1 MVAYNI
7 NDLQFILQQIKIA
20 EANATK
26 DNGST
31 GTPGTPLSQLVPH
44 ELLPWGLRTVSGIN
58 NNILPGRETFGSAD
72 QPFPRLTDPHVF
84 TGTPGSTIFD
94 SNGSLPGGTIV
105 SNTNYGAGQTVNAD
119 GTLSGPPANVVDIM
133 PRLISNLIV
142 DQTLNNPAAVMAALS
157 YAGYEGA
164 AAKACFEEIMA
175 ARLVLSNAGSGVAAA
190 LGALN
195 AAQAAYNA
203 ANHPA
208 AIAAANGA
216 VTTATTNL
224 ATANSNYSTAQN
236 ATAAAV
242 TAQTATAAT
251 LATEQGEL
259 NAANAAL
266 VAATQ
271 ALAALLNGAIDTP
284 EEQAIQTTFNNAAIA
299 LIAAQQAV
307 PPRVTANNNAI
318 AAETAAQNASNAAN
332 TAEATAIADL
342 GSANTAFSNAQI
354 DQSNAIATQTA
365 ANNQL
370 TSAQNLVGQL
380 QAAIAAGPAAIA
392 AAETTRDN
400 AQAAHDLG
408 VQGAVDTENEIAL
421 QTALTNASDIEAA
434 ALADFASAQT
444 ALATAGTDLAAAQAT
459 YDQAVFDFGVD
470 SAEALAALA
479 VLDAAVLTEAAA
491 QATFDATQ
499 TVYTDA
505 QTNTANAQSAFDNGV
520 VGAVDNIHEQALADA
535 LASAETTLANA
546 QTVYNSALAA
556 LPGALDAETAAQLAV
571 GDADAAVIAATAAV
585 AAAQTAVTDAQAAL
599 TTAEANADAAALSL
613 ASASAAQDITQAAL
627 DAANALVAT
636 RTQAFNDAFTD
647 LSQVLN
653 TEIDTPEEI
662 AADAAVDAAQAAYNA
677 ALAERDAADSANDAA
692 LAAIT
697 TAQTNEAA
705 ALAAVG
711 TATAALSAA
720 EGQVAAAVNAEN
732 ISQGAINSAQTALDI
747 AEGGN
752 DAAQLAFD
760 AVLAEYSITMHE
772 DGTVD
777 ILNQAPDEGISA
789 PFNSWMTLFGQFFDH
804 GLDLVEKGATTTVYI
819 PLLPDD
825 PLYNPNSNFN
835 FLTVTRTLEDAKNI
849 TSPFVDQNQTYS
861 SHPSKQV
868 FLREYEL
875 DANGDPQATGKLL
888 EGADGGLAN
897 WAEVKAHALA
907 MLGIQ
912 LVDAN
917 IGNVPLLATDDYG
930 RFLRGPNGFPL
941 VVKTDGT
948 LVEGDPANPVLIDAS
963 VVKTGHAF
971 LDDIAFPANPN
982 GRTGPLT
989 ADADST
995 AGSPASF
1002 LPPGVYDNE
1011 LLDAHYVTGDG
1022 RGNENIGLTAVHHV
1036 FHSEHNRLMEQTKD
1050 LLLSNANTPEGLALL
1065 NEWLDTPVTSV
1076 PADLST
1082 LDWNGERLFQT
1093 ARVGTEMQYQH
1104 MVFEEFARKVNPA
1117 VDLFVFN
1124 PTMDIDPAIFGEFA
1138 HVVYRFG
1145 HSMLNE
1151 NVDRLAADGQTTDNI
1166 GLIEAFLNPVAFEN
1180 GQSADIGA
1188 GEIIRGMTRQQGN
1201 EIDEFVTDALRNNLL
1216 GRPLDLAAINI
1227 ARGRDT
1233 EMATLNEA
1241 RADFH
1246 AMTGSEWLK
1255 PYTSWVDFAQNLKNP
1270 MSIVN
1275 FVAAYGTHDSITSAT
1290 TVEDKRDA
1298 AMALVL
1304 GGTGAP
1310 ADRLDF
1316 LTARGAYATDG
1327 LLGGLQNVDLW
1338 IGGLAESILP
1348 FGGMLGS
1355 TFTFVFEAQL
1365 ERLQNGDRFYYL
1377 SRMQGTHFLQEL
1389 ENNSF
1394 ASIVMKNTD
1403 LGELQDLGGGV
1414 MGRTHLPG
1422 ELFSTPQ
1429 LILESH
1435 LALQT
1440 DYNGAEV
1447 GKDPNH
1453 EDEILAAL
1461 EPKVSR
1467 NGDLVV
1473 DGNSYD
1479 NSLKFTG
1486 GEHVVLGGTEGN
1498 DVLIADLGDDTVWG
1512 DGGDDF
1518 IIGGHGINRLHG
1530 GEGDDII
1537 YGGGDAEFI
1546 HGEAGN
1552 DVIAAGNGVGDL
1564 IFAGSGND
1572 FVLMGEDAK
1581 ETFGGEGN
1589 DFILGTRDTD
1599 VLLGGEGD
1607 DWLEGGEGFDGI
1619 SGDNSEL
1626 FFNSAIIGHDVMFA
1640 GTNESDFDAESGD
1653 DIMIQGE
1660 SVIRSEG
1667 MIGFDWVSYEEHTL
1681 RGADMDMNQV
1691 FAPTAGST
1699 QLDILRNR
1707 FDRVEAASGSSLN
1720 DLMVGDSRIADVG
1733 GIPDPNVLPNEATLL
1748 NDELNASGALRITG
1762 LSELLGLDPDDVA
1775 NMDPNEVVFAAG
1787 NILIGGG
1794 GSDIIEGR
1802 GGDDRI
1808 DGDVSLN
1815 VRIGIKHPVT
1825 GEIIGSAEKM
1835 QGIVTSTDPALN
1847 GQPLDRL
1854 MFDRSVNGGNLV
1866 IIREIIDSNNAAD
1879 IDIARFRGNRSE
1891 YEIVT
1896 NGDGTLTVSHLTP
1909 ATAALDDGTDTLSN
1923 IERLQFADVTIDA
1936 TTINNAPTLG
1946 SLALSI
1952 ANGPNVLFNLT
1963 TRLETGD
1970 VLTATQGTVTDADT
1984 LPAFD
1989 GAAVTWQEGILDVD
2003 GVTIIGWQT
2012 IIDPATTLPVSGA
2025 SFTVTDAQAGVPL
2038 RAVWNVL
2045 DGAGNLVNATSA
2057 ATANVLGPDGLL
2069 PIVQDPVATLAGV
2082 EDTVITIGRADLL
2095 PGVDPN
2101 PITEAVDFINF
2112 IVRTRAGDP
2121 VQGTLG
2127 NLVTDANGFV
2137 SIEFTPT
2144 QDFNGGLTINFE
2156 TVDAGGN
2163 SFPSELVI
2171 NVAPVNDA
2179 PVNPAAQ
2186 VGTTPAGTGVGP
2198 VTFTLAQL
2206 FGATPTDAN
2215 GRPLDVDGDRL
2226 TIVGL
2231 GVDPNAVTASIGTV
2245 TFDDVTEIFTWTPP
2259 ANTVFPEANNVSF
2272 AFEIDDGSGELNG
2285 VVPASATI
2293 DAINLAPT
2301 GAPTISD
2308 TTPTAGQTLTAS
2320 SLGLNDVNGIGPI
2333 TFTWQAFDGTDWN
2346 DVGTGA
2352 TFLASATFAGQQLR
2366 VVGTYT
2372 DQGGTAETVTSA
2384 PTAPVFINTL
2394 PVGLPTMSDAGPTQ
2408 GVSLSANAAGITDAN
2423 GLGAFTYQWQQS
2435 VDGLTWNNVG
2445 GGAGA
2450 FAAGN
2455 VNFTPGAA
2463 QAGQF
2468 IRVNARFTDAAGTTE
2483 TVSSLASERVV
2494 GSNVGAITGLGG
2506 ASTINGNA
2514 GDDLLAGGG
2523 GNDTVNGNA
2532 GSDTITWGVTNP
2544 IAFIA
2549 PNGLSDGRDLVNGG
2563 TEPVTGIGDTFVI
2576 NGNSQ
2581 AEIYR
2586 IYSNMDDL
2594 NPLLAGLQTS
2604 AAAAGLTGLNTAT
2617 EIVITRNTN
2626 GVGGAVTNAN
2636 IIAELAD
2643 IEEII
2648 INTGAGADTVLPVGN
2663 FTPTNLAFNTIT
2675 INAGSGDDTVDVSGL
2690 GSEHHVVLNTGGGAD
2705 TLLGERAQ
2713 DELNVQTVAPDAV
2726 INLTE
2731 TYRNVMQI
2739 RESSLHNLDYGRS
2752 SHLLDGNDATFIH
2765 TSNGANEWIELD
2777 LGGSFDVTTVSI
2789 TNRDAVGYRLDGAI
2803 VTLLDGTGA
2812 VVHTYGPISNPA
2824 NGEVIEI
2831 NLPTSVNAHTVHI
2844 QGAPGEYLHV
2854 AELKVFG
2861 SGTPDPVGANLT
2873 DTYHAYMQIEESSL
2887 YHSAYDGAN
2896 AVDDNATT
2904 FAHTSN
2910 GANEWIEMDL
2920 GGSFDISCLV
2930 LKNRDVV
2937 GYRLNGAV
2945 VTLHDAQDNE
2955 VYAFDPISS
2964 AEDGESFR
2972 FMLPSGVNAHS
2983 VRISG
2988 VPNEYLQ
2995 IAELD
3000 VFGAGSPDQAPLFT
3014 LGGDHGFALTASD
3027 IAGLHN
3033 LISGQPDAE
3042 GESEVPLGVRD
3053 LSGFDSGVPDTNF
3066 IRLTDAHYGP
3076 NGAINPLFA
3085 DLDARAIS
3093 NILGAQE
3100 LDLGKNAA
3108 GSNIFFMAFG
3118 QYFDHGLDFL
3128 AKGGSGK
3135 IIIDG
3140 ADAYGPMGQPANFAD
3155 ITRGTQ
3161 TGVDENGDP
3170 LHTNKTSVFVDQNQ
3184 AYGSHKLVGEFL
3196 RESDGNGGFGSHL
3209 LTGAADPMAPGF
3221 HLLPTLRELI
3231 LHHIDEG
3238 TEFSNGQTLL
3248 EAYPTLLNG
3257 DGTVNATAAAALASN
3272 FMGSGQNL
3280 LIDANRGVSVLDHFI
3295 AGDGRLNENISLTA
3309 MHTVWARNH
3318 NFHVENLE
3326 AAGFTGTPTEI
3337 YEAAK
3342 MLNEAEYQ
3350 RVVFTEFADHLIGG
3364 IQGVGDHGF
3373 KEHNPDADPR
3383 ISHEFAAAV
3392 YRVGHS
3398 LVADTLTVLDADG
3411 QPIEV
3416 RLVDAFLNPA
3426 SYASHG
3432 VGNILGGIAGQ
3443 QAEEVDFNI
3452 VDAVRNDLVGT
3463 RADLFAFNVARGWD
3477 VGLGTLNQVR
3487 AGLAASTDGYVQ
3499 EAVGYAGNLSPYT
3512 SWEDFQA
3519 RNGLSDLVIGQ
3530 FKAAYPDLV
3539 LEDQAAIDA
3548 FVAAN
3553 RDITLV
3559 NGNTVKG
3566 IDRVDLWVGGLAET
3580 HINGGQVGQTFWVV
3594 LHEQFDRLQEADEF
3608 YYIDRFDNFDLYQ
3621 GEFEATSFAGIVARN
3636 TGLTNLPED
3645 IFSATPAE
3653 VEDTA
3658 NVVDAEV
3665 IGNTDETTGEAA
3677 GGGVDENTDGGN
3689 DSDGGEAN
3697 IADGNIAPPSSL
3709 IAVSLAGDAGDN
3721 MLVGAGSDDTLMGNG
3736 GDDAL
3741 IGGDGADILSGG
3753 AGDDLVR
3760 AGDGDDTIFGGADN
3774 DDIFADEGDDVIKDG
3789 SGADN
3794 VFGGDGDDT
3803 IIATLDNAVDNY
3815 NGGNIGSDTSANDT
3829 LDMSAITQA
3838 IEANMRVGYARTGST
3853 YDVMQGI
3860 ENIVTG
3866 SGDDV
3871 ITASASVNHMNGGAG
3886 DDTFVFN
3893 SAGDADFDVIDGF
3906 QAGDKIDLSNF
3917 MGNGGTVSLVNGTAA
3932 QGEVGFTFERVNGE
3946 EFTVLRGN
3954 LDSDVGEEFTI
3965 HIRGHHNLTGSNIV

>member
-20 EANATK
+20 EQNATK

-31 GTPGTPLSQLVPH
+31 GTPGTPITSLVPH

-58 NNILPGRETFGSAD
+58 NNILPGRETFGSSD
-72 QPFPRLTDPHVF
+72 QQFPRLTDPHLF
-84 TGTPGSTIFD
+84 TGTPGTGTFD
-94 SNGSLPGGTIV
+94 SNGALPGGTIV
-105 SNTNYGAGQTVNAD
+105 TNTSYANGQTVNSD
-119 GTLSGPPANVVDIM
+119 GTLTGPPANVVDIM

-142 DQTLNNPAAVMAALS
+142 DQTLNNPAALMAALS
-157 YAGYEGA
+157 YAGIEGA
-164 AAKACFEEIMA
+164 AAVV
-175 ARLVLSNAGSGVAAA
+175 ARDLILSHFSAIKPLEAAA
-190 LGALN
+190 AS
-195 AAQAAYNA
+195 A
-203 ANHPA
+203 
-208 AIAAANGA
+208 
-216 VTTATTNL
+216 
-224 ATANSNYSTAQN
+224 
-236 ATAAAV
+236 AAAV
-242 TAQTATAAT
+242 PGLLLAWQNAQATIA
-251 LATEQGEL
+251 GI
-259 NAANAAL
+259 
-266 VAATQ
+266 VAADV
-271 ALAALLNGAIDTP
+271 AADAT
-284 EEQAIQTTFNNAAIA
+284 
-299 LIAAQQAV
+299 
-307 PPRVTANNNAI
+307 VTAYNNAI
-318 AAETAAQNASNAAN
+318 AAA
-332 TAEATAIADL
+332 
-342 GSANTAFSNAQI
+342 
-354 DQSNAIATQTA
+354 
-365 ANNQL
+365 
-370 TSAQNLVGQL
+370 
-380 QAAIAAGPAAIA
+380 P
-392 AAETTRDN
+392 
-400 AQAAHDLG
+400 
-408 VQGAVDTENEIAL
+408 
-421 QTALTNASDIEAA
+421 AA
-434 ALADFASAQT
+434 ALAATSLQT
-444 ALATAGTDLAAAQAT
+444 AIGLFNTDTFNFFDGTPL
-459 YDQAVFDFGVD
+459 VVD
-470 SAEALAALA
+470 ASDLAALA
-479 VLDAAVLTEAAA
+479 
-491 QATFDATQ
+491 
-499 TVYTDA
+499 
-505 QTNTANAQSAFDNGV
+505 N
-520 VGAVDNIHEQALADA
+520 
-535 LASAETTLANA
+535 
-546 QTVYNSALAA
+546 
-556 LPGALDAETAAQLAV
+556 
-571 GDADAAVIAATAAV
+571 AV
-585 AAAQTAVTDAQAAL
+585 AAAQTAASTASAVLTALTAVPGAAQADIDAVTAQINTANGLVSGLQGLQASMTEGQAIDAAL
-599 TTAEANADAAALSL
+599 FNSIQTIVADANTFAG
-613 ASASAAQDITQAAL
+613 SAAGLGADL
-627 DAANALVAT
+627 
-636 RTQAFNDAFTD
+636 NDANS
-647 LSQVLN
+647 LG
-653 TEIDTPEEI
+653 
-662 AADAAVDAAQAAYNA
+662 AAVDAALLTQQA
-677 ALAERDAADSANDAA
+677 RDAAEANIITFEEDYNDGVA
-692 LAAIT
+692 LAAS
-697 TAQTNEAA
+697 TAQ
-705 ALAAVG
+705 AV
-711 TATAALSAA
+711 
-720 EGQVAAAVNAEN
+720 
-732 ISQGAINSAQTALDI
+732 IDNSAD
-747 AEGGN
+747 
-752 DAAQLAFD
+752 
-760 AVLAEYSITMHE
+760 
-772 DGTVD
+772 
-777 ILNQAPDEGISA
+777 LNQSLADNSVVRLDDGSLVIPNVAPDEGISA

-819 PLLPDD
+819 PLLEDD
-825 PLYNPNSNFN
+825 PLFIPGGNFN
-835 FLTVTRTLEDAKNI
+835 FLTVTRTLEDARNI
-849 TSPFVDQNQTYS
+849 TSPFVDQNQTYT

-875 DANGDPQATGKLL
+875 DAAGLPQATGRLL
-888 EGADGGLAN
+888 NGANGGIAN
-897 WAEVKAHALA
+897 WAETKQQALEK
-907 MLGIQ
+907 LGI
-912 LVDAN
+912 LLDDPDVT
-917 IGNVPLLATDDYG
+917 NVPLLATDDYG

-948 LVEGDPANPVLIDAS
+948 LVEGNPLSPVVIDS
-963 VVKTGHAF
+963 TVMKSGHAF

-982 GRTGPLT
+982 GRTGPNV
-989 ADADST
+989 ADADTDVGPNS
-995 AGSPASF
+995 AF
-1002 LPPGVYDNE
+1002 LAPGTYDNE
-1011 LLDAHYVTGDG
+1011 LLDAHFITGDG

-1050 LLLSNANTPEGLALL
+1050 LLISNATTPTGLALL
-1065 NEWLDTPVTSV
+1065 NEWLDVPVTSV

-1145 HSMLNE
+1145 HSMLTE
-1151 NVDRLAADGQTTDNI
+1151 TVDRLDADGQTQDNI
-1166 GLIEAFLNPVAFEN
+1166 GLIEAFLNPLAFEE
-1180 GQSADIGA
+1180 GGSADVGA
-1188 GEIIRGMTRQQGN
+1188 GAIIRGMTRQQGN

-1241 RADFH
+1241 RAQFH
-1246 AMTGSEWLK
+1246 GMTGSEWLK

-1275 FVAAYGTHDSITSAT
+1275 FVAAYGTHDSITSAVT
-1290 TVEDKRDA
+1290 AEDKRDA

-1304 GGTGAP
+1304 GGTDAP

-1316 LTARGAYATDG
+1316 LNARGDFAGGA
-1327 LLGGLQNVDLW
+1327 LGGLQNVDLW

-1403 LGELQDLGGGV
+1403 LGELHDIGGGV

-1435 LALQT
+1435 LSLQT
-1440 DYNGAEV
+1440 DYNGAEA

-1461 EPKVSR
+1461 EPMVAR
-1467 NGDLVV
+1467 NLHLVV
-1473 DGNSYD
+1473 DGNTYD
-1479 NSLKFTG
+1479 NSLKVTG
-1486 GEHVVLGGTEGN
+1486 GDHAVLGGTEGN
-1498 DVLIADLGDDTVWG
+1498 DVLIADLGDDTIWG
-1512 DGGDDF
+1512 DGGDDL

-1530 GEGDDII
+1530 GDGDDII
-1537 YGGGDAEFI
+1537 YGGGDPEFI

-1552 DVIAAGNGVGDL
+1552 DVIAAGNGLGDL
-1564 IFAGSGND
+1564 IFAGSGHD

-1599 VLLGGEGD
+1599 LLLGGEGD
-1607 DWLEGGEGFDGI
+1607 DWLEGGEGFDTLA
-1619 SGDNSEL
+1619 GDNSEL
-1626 FFNSAIIGHDVMFA
+1626 FFNSAIVGHDVMFA
-1640 GTNESDFDAESGD
+1640 GTNENDFDAETGD

-1660 SVIRSEG
+1660 SVMRSEG

-1707 FDRVEAASGSSLN
+1707 FDRVEAASGSALN
-1720 DLMVGDSRIADVG
+1720 DLMVGDSRLADVG

-1762 LSELLGLDPDDVA
+1762 LSELLGLDPA
-1775 NMDPNEVVFAAG
+1775 ALELLDPNAIVFQAG

-1802 GGDDRI
+1802 GGNDRI
-1808 DGDVSLN
+1808 DGDKWLN
-1815 VRIGIKHPVT
+1815 VKIGIT
-1825 GEIIGSAEKM
+1825 DGAGNIIGSAEKM
-1835 QGIVTSTDPALN
+1835 QGLVTMNDPASPFN

-1854 MFDRSVNGGNLV
+1854 MFDRSVNPGNLV
-1866 IIREIIDSNNAAD
+1866 IVREIIDGGNTAD
-1879 IDIARFRGNRSE
+1879 IDVARFRGNRSE

-1896 NGDGTLTVSHLTP
+1896 NGDGTLTVTHLTP
-1909 ATAALDDGTDTLSN
+1909 ATVALDDGTDTLSN
-1923 IERLQFADVTIDA
+1923 IERLQFADVTVDA
-1936 TTINNAPTLG
+1936 TTINNAPTVG
-1946 SLALSI
+1946 NLALSI
-1952 ANGPNVLFNLT
+1952 TNGPNALFNLT

-1970 VLTATQGTVTDADT
+1970 VLTAAQGTLTDADG

-1989 GAAVTWQEGILDVD
+1989 GAAITWQEGILDVD

-2012 IIDPATTLPVSGA
+2012 IIDATTTLPVSGA

-2057 ATANVLGPDGLL
+2057 ATANVTAPDGLL
-2069 PIVQDPVATLAGV
+2069 PIVLDPVATLTGT
-2082 EDTVITIGRADLL
+2082 EDIVLTILRSDLE
-2095 PGVDPN
+2095 PGVNPN
-2101 PITEAVDFINF
+2101 PVGEGVDFINF
-2112 IVRTRAGDP
+2112 VVRTTAGDP
-2121 VQGTLG
+2121 ISGTLS
-2127 NLVTDANGFV
+2127 NLVVDGSGLFV
-2137 SIEFTPT
+2137 SINFTPT
-2144 QDFNGGLTINFE
+2144 QDFNGGVTIEFDA
-2156 TVDAGGN
+2156 VDAGGN
-2163 SFPSELVI
+2163 SFPSEFVVD
-2171 NVAPVNDA
+2171 VAPVNDA

-2186 VGTTPAGTGVGP
+2186 VGTTPAGTGAAA

-2226 TIVGL
+2226 TVVGL
-2231 GVDPNAVTASIGTV
+2231 GVDPAAVTASIGTV
-2245 TFDDVTEIFTWTPP
+2245 TFDDVAETFTWTPP
-2259 ANTVFPEANNVSF
+2259 AGALPEANTVAFSF
-2272 AFEIDDGSGELNG
+2272 QIDDGTGEPNG
-2285 VVPASATI
+2285 IVSATASI
-2293 DAINLAPT
+2293 DAINIAPT
-2301 GAPTISD
+2301 GAPSISD
-2308 TTPTAGQTLTAS
+2308 TTPNVGQTLTAS
-2320 SLGLNDVNGIGPI
+2320 ALGLTDVNGLGPI
-2333 TFTWQAFDGTDWN
+2333 TFTWQAFNGTDWN
-2346 DVGTGA
+2346 NVGTGT
-2352 TFLASATFAGQQLR
+2352 TFLASAAFNGQQLR

-2372 DQGGTAETVTSA
+2372 DQGGTVETVTSA
-2384 PTAPVFINTL
+2384 ATAPVTINIP
-2394 PVGLPTMSDAGPTQ
+2394 PVGVPTMSDVGPTQ
-2408 GVSLSANAAGITDAN
+2408 GIALSASAAGITDAN

-2445 GGAGA
+2445 G
-2450 FAAGN
+2450 AAGTFTAGN
-2455 VNFTPGAA
+2455 INFTPGAA

-2468 IRVNARFTDAAGTTE
+2468 IRVNARFNDGAGTTE

-2532 GSDTITWGVTNP
+2532 GSDVITWGVTNP
-2544 IAFIA
+2544 IVFIA

-2563 TEPVTGIGDTFVI
+2563 TEPLTGIGDTFVI
-2576 NGNSQ
+2576 NGNNQ
-2581 AEIYR
+2581 AEVYR

-2648 INTGAGADTVLPVGN
+2648 VNTGAGADTVLPVGN

-2675 INAGSGDDTVDVSGL
+2675 INSGAGDDTVDVSGL

-2705 TLLGERAQ
+2705 TLVGERAQ

-2731 TYRNVMQI
+2731 TYRNMMQI
-2739 RESSLHNLDYGRS
+2739 RESSLHNYDYGRS
-2752 SHLLDGNDATFIH
+2752 SHLLDGNDATFMA

-2777 LGGSFDVTTVSI
+2777 LGGSFDITTLAI
-2789 TNRDAVGYRLDGAI
+2789 KNRDIAGYRMDGAV
-2803 VTLLDGTGA
+2803 VTLLDAAGT
-2812 VVHTYGPISNPA
+2812 VVHTFDPIMGA
-2824 NGEVIEI
+2824 GDAELIE
-2831 NLPTSVNAHTVHI
+2831 LVVPGAVNAHTVHI
-2844 QGAPGEYLHV
+2844 AGAANEYLQI
-2854 AELKVFG
+2854 AGINVFG
-2861 SGTPDPVGANLT
+2861 SGSPDTMSGVNLT
-2873 DTYHAYMQIEESSL
+2873 DTYHDFVRIDESSL
-2887 YHSAYDGAN
+2887 VGSAFDGNNIA
-2896 AVDDNATT
+2896 DDQDLT
-2904 FAHTSN
+2904 FAATSN
-2910 GANEWIEMDL
+2910 GASEWIEMDL
-2920 GGSFDISCLV
+2920 GGSFDISGLI
-2930 LKNRDVV
+2930 LKNRDSM
-2937 GYRLNGAV
+2937 GTRLDGAV
-2945 VTLHDAQDNE
+2945 VSLHDAQGNE
-2955 VYAFDPISS
+2955 VYAFDPIRS

-2972 FMLPSGVNAHS
+2972 LMLPSGINAHA

-3027 IAGLHN
+3027 ISGLHN

-3042 GESEVPLGVRD
+3042 GESEVPLGARD
-3053 LSGFDSGVPDTNF
+3053 LSGFDSGQPETNF
-3066 IRLTDAHYGP
+3066 IRLTDAYYGP

-3085 DLDARAIS
+3085 DIDARAIS
-3093 NILGAQE
+3093 NIMGAQE
-3100 LDLGKNAA
+3100 ADLGKNAA

-3128 AKGGSGK
+3128 AKGGNGK

-3209 LTGAADPMAPGF
+3209 FSGAADPMAPGF
-3221 HLLPTLRELI
+3221 KLLPTLREII

-3295 AGDGRLNENISLTA
+3295 AGDGRTNENISLTA

-3364 IQGVGDHGF
+3364 IKGDGDHGF

-3398 LVADTLTVLDADG
+3398 LISDTLTVLDADG

-3416 RLVDAFLNPA
+3416 RLIDAFLNPA

-3432 VGNILGGIAGQ
+3432 VGNILGGTVGQ
-3443 QAEEVDFNI
+3443 QAEEIDFNI

-3487 AGLAASTDGYVQ
+3487 AGLAASADGYVQ
-3499 EAVGYAGNLSPYT
+3499 EAVSYAGNLSPYT

-3519 RNGLSDLVIGQ
+3519 RNGLSDAVIAQ

-3539 LEDQAAIDA
+3539 LDAADIAA
-3548 FVAAN
+3548 FVDVN
-3553 RDITLV
+3553 PDITLV
-3559 NGNTVKG
+3559 GGNTVKG

-3594 LHEQFDRLQEADEF
+3594 LQEQFDRLQEADEF

-3621 GEFEATSFAGIVARN
+3621 GEFEASNFAGILARN

-3645 IFSATPAE
+3645 IFSAEP
-3653 VEDTA
+3653 VEDAADETQNSIVA
-3658 NVVDAEV
+3658 DNID
-3665 IGNTDETTGEAA
+3665 GNAVETTGEAA

-3697 IADGNIAPPSSL
+3697 IADGNIAPPPSL

-3741 IGGDGADILSGG
+3741 IGGDGSDILSGG
-3753 AGDDLVR
+3753 AGDDLIR

-3774 DDIFADEGDDVIKDG
+3774 DDIFAGEGDDVIKDG

-3815 NGGNIGSDTSANDT
+3815 NGGDIGSDTSANDA

-3860 ENIVTG
+3860 ENIMTG
-3866 SGDDV
+3866 AGNDV

-3932 QGEVGFTFERVNGE
+3932 QGEVGFTFEQMNGE

-3954 LDSDVGEEFTI
+3954 LDSDVNEEFTI
-3965 HIRGHHNLTGSNIV
+3965 LIRGHHNLTGSNIV